1 MQEFAK
7 NTLVLASCCNDH
19 FPIVFSLE
27 LKDMLLCEK
36 GLLKFNNSFTSNA
49 DYVES
54 FFWDSAYAWPR
65 QNHWHATQEFL
76 KYEIIKFNS

>member
-1 MQEFAK
+1 
-7 NTLVLASCCNDH
+7 
-19 FPIVFSLE
+19 
-27 LKDMLLCEK
+27 MLLCEK

-65 QNHWHATQEFL
+65 QNNWHATQEFL